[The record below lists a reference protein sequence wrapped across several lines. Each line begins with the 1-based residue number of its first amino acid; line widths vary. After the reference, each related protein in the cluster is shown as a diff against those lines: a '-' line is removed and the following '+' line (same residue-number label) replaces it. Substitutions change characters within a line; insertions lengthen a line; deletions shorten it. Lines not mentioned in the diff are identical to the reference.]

1 MRERLLEATV
11 ACLHQNGYAGTS
23 TNDVVRRAGVSR
35 GALLHHFPSRLD
47 LLLAA
52 AAHASE
58 RTIEAFRKGLSA
70 IDNEA
75 DRMAEL
81 RELLWTGFTGPTFDA
96 LLELAVASR
105 TEPQLNRRLREIAE
119 HYQLVIVE
127 MARALFP
134 ALAADDAQFE
144 ANQAALFF
152 MLQGIALSRVVQ
164 PDDARAALALDHFVA
179 ILSGR
184 RR

>member
-1 MRERLLEATV
+1 M
-11 ACLHQNGYAGTS
+11 
-23 TNDVVRRAGVSR
+23 
-35 GALLHHFPSRLD
+35 
-47 LLLAA
+47 
-52 AAHASE
+52 
-58 RTIEAFRKGLSA
+58 GLSA
-70 IDNEA
+70 IETEA

-81 RELLWTGFTGPTFDA
+81 RELLWRAFTGPAFDA

-105 TEPQLNRRLREIAE
+105 TEPLLNRRLREIAE
-119 HYQLVIVE
+119 RHQRVIVE

-134 ALAADDAQFE
+134 ALAADDEDFE

-164 PDDARAALALDHFVA
+164 PDDARAALALDHFVG

-184 RR
+184 SR